1 MTLDEVKQHLRVEG
15 SEDDALITSEMAAAE
30 SYIKDAVSNYATLY
44 APLYAGDAG
53 FKAKADMV
61 MLAIVTN
68 LYEDRVGE
76 KKDLGYI
83 IQSML
88 HQLSLWEG

>member
-44 APLYAGDAG
+44 AGDTG
-53 FKAKADMV
+53 FKVKADMV

>member
-30 SYIKDAVSNYATLY
+30 SYIQDAVSNYATLY
-44 APLYAGDAG
+44 AGDAG
-53 FKAKADMV
+53 FKVKADMV

>member
-44 APLYAGDAG
+44 AGDTG
-53 FKAKADMV
+53 FKAKSDMV

-68 LYEDRVGE
+68 LYEDRAGE

>member
-30 SYIKDAVSNYATLY
+30 SYIKDAVSNYTT
-44 APLYAGDAG
+44 LYAGDAG
-53 FKAKADMV
+53 FKAKVDMV

>member
-1 MTLDEVKQHLRVEG
+1 GQKYRKKSTQARRFRQMKRRKTAYFLAFRRFPYRPDR
-15 SEDDALITSEMAAAE
+15 TFR
-30 SYIKDAVSNYATLY
+30 N
-44 APLYAGDAG
+44 AGDAG

>member
-1 MTLDEVKQHLRVEG
+1 MTLDDVKKYLRVEG
-15 SEDDALITSEMAAAE
+15 SDDDALITSEMEGAE
-30 SYIKDAVSNYATLY
+30 SYVKDAVSNYDI
-44 APLYAGDAG
+44 LYAGDAG

>member
-30 SYIKDAVSNYATLY
+30 SYIKDAVSNYDT
-44 APLYAGDAG
+44 LYAGDSG
-53 FKAKADMV
+53 FMAKADMV